1 MPGCTVGAQY
11 IRTLLYSTAVAG
23 ARGLCLY
30 RSPCPVRVNVSV
42 RAQDFS
48 GWAILYTYNICRPVT
63 LARRRNNAFLASER
77 LCSQPSTG
85 FGHRTASAGRR
96 LGLHPSCCYSEC
108 SRTVISVP
116 GCLQFVMLRICSNVA
131 EGVAQ
136 RDTDK
141 RENVRTGLTE
151 RNRKN
156 VPVRVLTSKA
166 LTKADEMY

>member
-1 MPGCTVGAQY
+1 M
-11 IRTLLYSTAVAG
+11 
-23 ARGLCLY
+23 
-30 RSPCPVRVNVSV
+30 
-42 RAQDFS
+42 
-48 GWAILYTYNICRPVT
+48 
-63 LARRRNNAFLASER
+63 
-77 LCSQPSTG
+77 
-85 FGHRTASAGRR
+85 
-96 LGLHPSCCYSEC
+96 
-108 SRTVISVP
+108 ISVP

-151 RNRKN
+151 RNRKD